1 MSKLKK
7 ALNLWEVTLIGV
19 GIILGAGIYVL
30 IGKAAGLAS
39 NGIWL
44 SFILAALVSSFTGL
58 SYAELSSR
66 FPKAGAEYVY
76 IEKSF
81 GRMLAWLVGWLIIVG
96 CIIGAATV
104 AIGFANY
111 FSALFHTPVMLTAFT
126 LLLVCGLILIA
137 GIKESAFF
145 TILFT
150 LIETIGLIIIIFIG
164 LPYIGSIDYL
174 QLANGIKGVIEAGVL
189 IFFAYIGF
197 ESITRLAEET
207 KNAGKNIP
215 RAVILS
221 IAITTIIYIL
231 VGISAVSVVP
241 WHELSQA
248 EAPLALVA
256 QRVFGMKSFLILSVI
271 ALFSTFNTVLAIL
284 LSASRLVYGIAEF
297 KALPRIF
304 LSVSRKTHTPLVS
317 ITAVVLASMAF
328 LFLGDIKTIANLTNF
343 TIFITFI
350 LVNAAVIYLRFKKP
364 VKRGFKTPFNIGRFP
379 ILPLLGILTCVF
391 MIVNITIDVLILGII
406 LIVLGFAIDCC
417 LKIKIKENRLPEK
430 RS

>member
-1 MSKLKK
+1 MPKLKK
-7 ALNLWEVTLIGV
+7 ALSLWEVTLIGV

-30 IGKAAGLAS
+30 IGKAAGLAG
-39 NGIWL
+39 NGLWL

-81 GRMLAWLVGWLIIVG
+81 GRTLAWLVGWLIIVG

-111 FSALFHTPVMLTAFT
+111 FSAIFHTPVMLTAFT
-126 LLLVCGLILIA
+126 LLVICGLILIA

-150 LIETIGLIIIIFIG
+150 LIETSGLIIIIFIG

-174 QLANGIKGVIEAGVL
+174 QFANGIKGVIEAGVL

-207 KNAGKNIP
+207 KNAEKNIP

-231 VGISAVSVVP
+231 VGISAISVVP
-241 WHELSQA
+241 WQELAQA

-304 LSVSRKTHTPLVS
+304 LSVSRKTHTPWAS
-317 ITAVVLASMAF
+317 IVAVVLSSMAF
-328 LFLGDIKTIANLTNF
+328 LLLGDIKTVANLTNF

-364 VKRGFKTPFNIGRFP
+364 AHEGFKTPLNIGRFP
-379 ILPLLGILTCVF
+379 LIPFFGILSCGF
-391 MIVNITIDVLILGII
+391 MIVNITMDVLVLGVILV
-406 LIVLGFAIDCC
+406 VLGFVLDGI
-417 LKIKIKENRLPEK
+417 LRIRVKEKLLHK
-430 RS
+430 